1 MNYYERHL
9 GDYARDAAHLSMLE
23 HGAYTLLLDRYYT
36 TGEPIPHDQVY
47 RLCRS
52 RTDDERAAVDAVL
65 VEFFELI
72 DGAWVNRRCEQEIQK
87 YQEKQEKARASAN
100 ARWSNPPKKSDRNA
114 NAMRTHSGGNAH
126 QSPDTSNQEEAKAKA
141 TVQPAAAPSR
151 FPEFWLVYP
160 NKKAKQVAEQR
171 WKRDKLDGIAGLIIQ
186 HVRMMCA
193 QDDGWQRGYAPMG
206 STYLNQA
213 RWTDEPQTAPMARGS
228 PQLAHG
234 GPQSKQGMAIQALMG
249 MKSNANVDQ
258 RRNYGRPEQAALL
271 GPGSNPGGG
280 TDPRHGDGVE

>member
-100 ARWSNPPKKSDRNA
+100 ARWSNPPNKSERNA

-151 FPEFWLVYP
+151 FPEFWSAYP

-171 WKRDKLDGIAGLIIQ
+171 WKRDKLDGIADLIIQ

-213 RWTDEPQTAPMARGS
+213 RWTDEPQAPPVARS
-228 PQLAHG
+228 IAPVQQHV
-234 GPQSKQGMAIQALMG
+234 SKTFAAIQNLQRG
-249 MKSNANVDQ
+249 KSGAVDQ
-258 RRNYGRPEQAALL
+258 RRNQGWSEQTALL
-271 GPGSNPGGG
+271 GIGSD
-280 TDPRHGDGVE
+280 TRDGSDRGNGSGVV